1 MQKKQLRKNRINN
14 NYSAER
20 LHERELVEEAEYP
33 RQERSVQQVNQPT
46 SLPAPRM
53 SYGWKPEIQPNSR
66 NEGIF
71 RVYV

>member
-1 MQKKQLRKNRINN
+1 MCVNRNN
-14 NYSAER
+14 SNYYSAER
-20 LHERELVEEAEYP
+20 LHERHLLDEAEYP
-33 RQERSVQQVNQPT
+33 RQQRSIQQVQQPAFI
-46 SLPAPRM
+46 PAPGA